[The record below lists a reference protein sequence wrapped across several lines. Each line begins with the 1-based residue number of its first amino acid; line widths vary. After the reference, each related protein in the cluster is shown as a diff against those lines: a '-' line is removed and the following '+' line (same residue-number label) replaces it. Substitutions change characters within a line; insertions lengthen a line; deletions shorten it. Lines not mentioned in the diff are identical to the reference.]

1 MHAWRGIVVGA
12 LVGAALVMPT
22 AAAADGGA
30 YIEFDRTHYLPGETA
45 VGEAYVYVPR
55 ERQGL
60 LERGPFFAFLLTNGA
75 VIGEGAPI
83 PDDAMRLGTFT
94 VEPFKA
100 KWFEMRVSF
109 TVPDLPGDLYSVVVC
124 NDPCTI
130 VGFREALS
138 GFVSVV
144 QTVREGALL
153 TAQQQLQGQIYSLR
167 RTIRKDGKR
176 YGELEDAF
184 DANYRERSQLATQV
198 SMLQDQLRGASP
210 VGVDGPARP
219 VIAPWVG
226 VMIVLALLL
235 LAAVLEARSGRRRHG
250 ATAAPRVRSSSM
262 GRYGVPS
269 VRRDPDRRA
278 P

>member
-1 MHAWRGIVVGA
+1 MRVWRGILVGA

-22 AAAADGGA
+22 TAAADGGA

-55 ERQGL
+55 EQQGL
-60 LERGPFFAFLLTNGA
+60 LERGPFFAFLLTNRA
-75 VIGEGAPI
+75 VVGEGTPI

-94 VEPFKA
+94 VEPFKG
-100 KWFEMRVSF
+100 KWFEMQVSF
-109 TVPDLPGDLYSVVVC
+109 TVPDLPGDFYSIAVC

-130 VGFREALS
+130 VGFREALA
-138 GFVSVV
+138 GLISVV

-153 TAQQQLQGQIYSLR
+153 TAQQRLQGQIYSLR
-167 RTIRKDGKR
+167 RTIRKDKKR

-198 SMLQDQLRGASP
+198 STLQDQTAGTAVRVEGS
-210 VGVDGPARP
+210 ARP

-226 VMIVLALLL
+226 VMMVLALLL
-235 LAAVLEARSGRRRHG
+235 LAAVLELRTARPRVGTG
-250 ATAAPRVRSSSM
+250 APRWARIS
-262 GRYGVPS
+262 R
-269 VRRDPDRRA
+269 
-278 P
+278 